1 MKKFLDFQSMSQRL
15 YGCESL
21 ASNARL
27 RQFLSSKGGFLAT
40 SDFVSSRMSELKGGN
55 TPPVTP
61 RRSPRRSMAVPS
73 MKTPPSVSDTQ
84 LMELE
89 ARNDQLNADLA
100 QVNKQ
105 VYYVEQAKS
114 SSSCILKLLSM
125 CNGWTI
131 FHQTIRSG

>member
-27 RQFLSSKGGFLAT
+27 RQFLFSKGGFLAT

-73 MKTPPSVSDTQ
+73 MKTAPSVSDTQ

-105 VYYVEQAKS
+105 
-114 SSSCILKLLSM
+114 
-125 CNGWTI
+125 TDR
-131 FHQTIRSG
+131 QTDKFTM

>member
-1 MKKFLDFQSMSQRL
+1 MSQRL

-55 TPPVTP
+55 TLPVT
-61 RRSPRRSMAVPS
+61 PRRSMAVPS
-73 MKTPPSVSDTQ
+73 MRTPPSVSDTQ

-105 VYYVEQAKS
+105 TSLLY
-114 SSSCILKLLSM
+114 SCLID
-125 CNGWTI
+125 GYI
-131 FHQTIRSG
+131 IV

>member
-1 MKKFLDFQSMSQRL
+1 MSQRL

-73 MKTPPSVSDTQ
+73 MRTPPSVSDTQ

-105 VYYVEQAKS
+105 TSLLY
-114 SSSCILKLLSM
+114 SCLIDGYIIVWLWSFKRLLFFPLY
-125 CNGWTI
+125 CQFINK
-131 FHQTIRSG
+131 